1 MERGISFE
9 EKSYL
14 TASEVAKILGV
25 SNVVLYLMVEHGI
38 VRPPH
43 IPRRNGKKLWGPEEI
58 FRAFLSL
65 RLADEFRKKY
75 GNEYDEYLFDQVR
88 CDILSARRVR
98 GREILKS
105 KEWVDVTERA
115 ANKGLNLLDLQ
126 EVQFNGGLPSED

>member
-1 MERGISFE
+1 MEREISFE

-43 IPRRNGKKLWGPEEI
+43 IPRRNGRKLWGPEEI

-65 RLADEFRKKY
+65 RLADEFKTKY
-75 GNEYDEYLFDQVR
+75 GNRHDEYKYDQIR
-88 CDILSARRVR
+88 SDILSVERVR
-98 GREILKS
+98 GREFLES
-105 KEWVDVTERA
+105 NQWTDVTIRA
-115 ANKGLNLLDLQ
+115 AKRGLNLVDLQ
-126 EVQFNGGLPSED
+126 KVELNRGLPSED